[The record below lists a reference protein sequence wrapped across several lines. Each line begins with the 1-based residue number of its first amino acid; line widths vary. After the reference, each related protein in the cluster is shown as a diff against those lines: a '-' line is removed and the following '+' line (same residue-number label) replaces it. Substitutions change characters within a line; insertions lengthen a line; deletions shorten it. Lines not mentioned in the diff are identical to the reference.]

1 MEGPLT
7 LETRLESR
15 RPIFYNFVTLYLFSF
30 RFTKYITHN
39 QFMHLNIRAGPNLS
53 FSFLKFILIRKIE
66 TILYFLKY
74 ATKPR
79 TEVPTQNETQYR
91 GTHTERN
98 PVQRYPHTE
107 RNLFKEFILEFKI
120 PCGRIFFIYQ
130 II

>member
-1 MEGPLT
+1 MLWTGNTSVFKCPLT

-15 RPIFYNFVTLYLFSF
+15 RTIFYNFVTLYLFSF

-53 FSFLKFILIRKIE
+53 FSFLKFILIRNFFFKMCLLWNNI
-66 TILYFLKY
+66 IFL
-74 ATKPR
+74 
-79 TEVPTQNETQYR
+79 EVHNETQYR

-98 PVQRYPHTE
+98 
-107 RNLFKEFILEFKI
+107 LFKEFILVFKI
-120 PCGRIFFIYQ
+120 PCSRIFFIYQ